1 MKDTTKNSVN
11 LQKYDKIKRNIYKD
25 YWRRIV
31 TMSKNEKMSESE
43 KDQLIDAQKQV
54 IGILFEVIKRLQ
66 TNNDLDQEYFEIMQ
80 KDDKNNKRIQD
91 IINEREENS
100 KIVGRLLEQLET

>member
-1 MKDTTKNSVN
+1 
-11 LQKYDKIKRNIYKD
+11 
-25 YWRRIV
+25 
-31 TMSKNEKMSESE
+31 MSENEKMSESE
-43 KDQLIDAQKQV
+43 KDQLIDVQKQV

-66 TNNDLDQEYFEIMQ
+66 TNNDLDEEYFKIMQ
-80 KDDKNNKRIQD
+80 KEDKNNKRIQD

>member
-1 MKDTTKNSVN
+1 
-11 LQKYDKIKRNIYKD
+11 
-25 YWRRIV
+25 
-31 TMSKNEKMSESE
+31 MSKNEKMSESE

-66 TNNDLDQEYFEIMQ
+66 TNNDLDEEYFKIMQ
-80 KDDKNNKRIQD
+80 KDDKNNKRIKD
-91 IINEREENS
+91 IINERDENS

>member
-1 MKDTTKNSVN
+1 
-11 LQKYDKIKRNIYKD
+11 
-25 YWRRIV
+25 
-31 TMSKNEKMSESE
+31 MSENEKMSESE

-66 TNNDLDQEYFEIMQ
+66 TNNDLDEEYFKIMQ

-100 KIVGRLLEQLET
+100 KIVGRLLEQLES